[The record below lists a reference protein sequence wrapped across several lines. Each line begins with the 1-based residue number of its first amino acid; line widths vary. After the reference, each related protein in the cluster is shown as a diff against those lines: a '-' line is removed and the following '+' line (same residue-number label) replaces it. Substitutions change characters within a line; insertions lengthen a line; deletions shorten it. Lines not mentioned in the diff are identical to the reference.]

1 MVVRPFFYTFVP
13 TKRER
18 VCFQSVVRRVV
29 KRQSKYCYKNATQP
43 IVRIGIGLKYNDIGE
58 VGSQTSLSANKGV
71 NQQVMRFTPF
81 STPSNLLLIKMK
93 CITRGKDVKLLT

>member
-1 MVVRPFFYTFVP
+1 MHGASPLIYKGLHRALGYVAEKKYKYLRLKRLAVRPFFYTFVP

-29 KRQSKYCYKNATQP
+29 KRQSKYCYKNATQL

-58 VGSQTSLSANKGV
+58 VGSQTSLSA
-71 NQQVMRFTPF
+71 R
-81 STPSNLLLIKMK
+81 
-93 CITRGKDVKLLT
+93 

>member
-58 VGSQTSLSANKGV
+58 VGSQTSLSAKISVTSCKTTSCADFSFKGA
-71 NQQVMRFTPF
+71 P
-81 STPSNLLLIKMK
+81 NLRQNFL
-93 CITRGKDVKLLT
+93 GN